1 MRSLTKFLSAIALS
15 VVASSGSADGQFKL
29 SSLVV
34 PQGVSYR
41 FSQVRLTRDVEIT
54 DGTFNRNISEES
66 LSSDSLVDKGNRVS
80 QSANT
85 RSHNDAVVKN
95 AGASAGTSAHAE
107 ISLWS
112 LGAGAE
118 AHAEGHTKIE
128 KDVSDVHHADDGL
141 FETNRSETVSNVQ
154 HKNAD
159 NVVESSRGTH
169 GNYYLVFTMTL
180 KNLDLNDTYTVKA
193 PADGGLRAILE
204 GLGDQLEVPCV
215 SAKSFTLDIGDERV
229 CRFALKIVDE
239 GLLAK
244 LKNLKSLSDVRPKIN
259 GSIFPIVSDDTN
271 KNILKEQRRAQL
283 LNPTTEISLSFGKAS
298 MMSPWKVK
306 RSYGKDSGRNGQKVT
321 LRDALKAINEYVAAG
336 DAMPEHVFEFDA
348 EEALWRVSE
357 REFGKVGKADEGLL
371 GMNVGECLNGSLSL
385 EKVGK
390 DILDRPISEFPS
402 IAFDEIDP
410 KKIAEAYAG
419 GDQKIKES
427 FQSMVRVLK
436 NAGEGEDIQYR
447 LSDVL
452 SESPDV
458 KDREQAAELLR
469 KLFQTKNDVRAA
481 TGLIWMYFQHPE
493 TCDYKRDLPAYV
505 SFLIK
510 NDKEWVSRN
519 ADSDSVAFV
528 QETLIEDNNVPT
540 LLAFLEEPRF
550 EATTNGFTVLMR
562 LASTG
567 NVKVAQEVLAK
578 KKLDVNSGNG
588 QVGTALEWAA
598 KGNHLEMC
606 KFLVANGANPNK
618 CFNDKDKY
626 RTAVDMAASHNAVE
640 VLKYLL
646 DEAHGDIHFA
656 QFCAVKV
663 AATKTIRYLVGERGV
678 DVNQGAFNGFRFMNY
693 AVWYCD
699 YAMCDWLIN
708 RGVNYDWDPKKEPF
722 ERPILSA
729 CRRGNM
735 PVVDL
740 LLSKGVKIEYEEL
753 VSLLRKGKLD
763 WIKEGVQKKKIDKA
777 IALLVAIGADDANA
791 VTALLDKKDVNCPIS
806 SYNWFPLSWAAQCNS
821 TNVAQTLVKMGANV
835 NGKAD
840 RGLTPLQQ
848 ACRAG
853 ALEMVRYLYEDCHA
867 ILDDAIFYALDEDRR
882 NVIEYFLALRNENGE
897 PRFPIDTYW
906 NGRDGTLLRY
916 AATTLGSVDACAYLI
931 GKGASV
937 NYTPKGCCT
946 LVEFVMRCDKVDVL
960 KYLIDRG
967 EVKISGEVLEAARYG
982 SLNCLKYMI
991 ENRGV
996 DANYVYK
1003 DEGFLLGEAAR
1014 KGQVEICKY
1023 LVSKGADVMYKP
1035 IYKKGFFSDTSYDT
1049 ALAIAE
1055 REGHAE
1061 TADYLRSVLQ
1071 EKLKSV
1077 PWLHKESK

>member
-54 DGTFNRNISEES
+54 DGTFNRNITEES

-283 LNPTTEISLSFGKAS
+283 LNPTTEISLSFSKAS

-348 EEALWRVSE
+348 NEALWRVSE
-357 REFGKVGKADEGLL
+357 REFGKVSKDDGGLV
-371 GMNVGECLNGSLSL
+371 GMNVGESLNGNVKL

-390 DILDRPISEFPS
+390 DILDRPISDFPS

-410 KKIAEAYAG
+410 KKIAEMYAG
-419 GDQKIKES
+419 GDQEMKGP
-427 FQSMVRVLK
+427 FQAMVKVLK
-436 NAGEGEDIQYR
+436 NADEDDDIQHLFAY
-447 LSDVL
+447 VL
-452 SESPDV
+452 TQSPEA
-458 KDREQAAELLR
+458 KDRELAAELLK
-469 KLFQTKNDVRAA
+469 KLFQAKNDVIAA
-481 TGLIWMYFQHPE
+481 TWLVQMYFRHPK
-493 TCDYKRDLPAYV
+493 TCTYKSDLPAYV

-510 NDKEWVSRN
+510 NDKDWVSQN
-519 ADSDSVAFV
+519 ADSDSVAFI
-528 QETLIEDNNVPT
+528 QDALIADENVPT
-540 LLAFLEEPRF
+540 LLAFLEDPRF
-550 EATTNGFTVLMR
+550 EATTNEFTVLMR
-562 LASTG
+562 IAKSG
-567 NVKVAQEVLAK
+567 NVALMD
-578 KKLDVNSGNG
+578 KLLNGVGNKG
-588 QVGTALEWAA
+588 ITKIDRWHFSALTYSIFSS
-598 KGNHLEMC
+598 NLEMC
-606 KFLVANGANPNK
+606 RLLVENGA
-618 CFNDKDKY
+618 
-626 RTAVDMAASHNAVE
+626 
-640 VLKYLL
+640 
-646 DEAHGDIHFA
+646 DI
-656 QFCAVKV
+656 
-663 AATKTIRYLVGERGV
+663 
-678 DVNQGAFNGFRFMNY
+678 N
-693 AVWYCD
+693 
-699 YAMCDWLIN
+699 
-708 RGVNYDWDPKKEPF
+708 
-722 ERPILSA
+722 
-729 CRRGNM
+729 
-735 PVVDL
+735 
-740 LLSKGVKIEYEEL
+740 
-753 VSLLRKGKLD
+753 
-763 WIKEGVQKKKIDKA
+763 
-777 IALLVAIGADDANA
+777 
-791 VTALLDKKDVNCPIS
+791 
-806 SYNWFPLSWAAQCNS
+806 
-821 TNVAQTLVKMGANV
+821 
-835 NGKAD
+835 
-840 RGLTPLQQ
+840 
-848 ACRAG
+848 
-853 ALEMVRYLYEDCHA
+853 YEDENA
-867 ILDDAIFYALDEDRR
+867 WLPTEYASFDDEQL
-882 NVIEYFLALRNENGE
+882 
-897 PRFPIDTYW
+897 PI
-906 NGRDGTLLRY
+906 
-916 AATTLGSVDACAYLI
+916 
-931 GKGASV
+931 
-937 NYTPKGCCT
+937 
-946 LVEFVMRCDKVDVL
+946 
-960 KYLIDRG
+960 
-967 EVKISGEVLEAARYG
+967 
-982 SLNCLKYMI
+982 LKYMI
-991 ENRGV
+991 EEKGAKDGASQYVASQKGARAIVEYFLKERKVDVNGCDARFGTMLLQAAAEGRTDICRYLIAMGAVADKTPAPNWFTPIERAALGGHVETVKYFLGLGRDLKVIHEEVMSKCSQEIRELLANSCAVEDSAIKKCLEQAIKSDNPDQVAEVVQRHPQLKNAVINDAGFTPLLLCARHDSVGCARRLKQLGADMNFTPEGYLTPICFAAKRGSLRV
-996 DANYVYK
+996 LRYLLEECSLPIGNCAELAV
-1003 DEGFLLGEAAR
+1003 EGKQTKVLDFLLQFAVGGKPILDINKSNYGSKTLLSSAAFHGNNEMCRWLIERGAMLDVKDNKGWTPLWRAVQQDKVETVRFLVENYNLNSDAIEAATIEAASCGTLSTLKYFVETCNVSPKLAR
-1014 KGQVEICKY
+1014 KSGSENHGCLLAVAAGAGYLNIVRY
-1023 LVSKGADVMYKP
+1023 LVEEKGVPVDYTPVGRTGIIFDDDFYSALHMALVNGKSEVVEYLRSKGA
-1035 IYKKGFFSDTSYDT
+1035 KK
-1049 ALAIAE
+1049 E
-1055 REGHAE
+1055 
-1061 TADYLRSVLQ
+1061 
-1071 EKLKSV
+1071 
-1077 PWLHKESK
+1077 

>member
-1 MRSLTKFLSAIALS
+1 MKKLCVIGFAFVALL
-15 VVASSGSADGQFKL
+15 ANAEGQFKP
-29 SSLVV
+29 SSLIV

-41 FSQVRLTRDVEIT
+41 FSPVRLTRDVEIT
-54 DGTFNRNISEES
+54 SGTFDRNSTAENSES
-66 LSSDSLVDKGNRVS
+66 NSSWDSGSRLTS
-80 QSANT
+80 SAKSS
-85 RSHNDAVVKN
+85 SHDDNVTKN
-95 AGASAGTSAHAE
+95 AGASASAGFSILNPLDIH
-107 ISLWS
+107 
-112 LGAGAE
+112 AE
-118 AHAEGHTKIE
+118 AHAKIDDDVIDLVH
-128 KDVSDVHHADDGL
+128 KDNSLVES
-141 FETNRSETVSNVQ
+141 NRSETASTL
-154 HKNAD
+154 KRRSAD
-159 NVVESSRGTH
+159 TVVENAKGTL

-180 KNLDLNDTYTVKA
+180 KNLDLNDTYVIKP
-193 PADGGLRAILE
+193 PADGELRAIVE
-204 GLGDQLEVPCV
+204 GLSDQFEVPCV
-215 SAKSFTLDIGDERV
+215 SAKSFTLDIGDERL

-239 GLLAK
+239 RLLSELKGLK
-244 LKNLKSLSDVRPKIN
+244 TLSGVKPKIN
-259 GSIFPIVSDDTN
+259 GSIFPIISEETN
-271 KNILKEQRRAQL
+271 RNVLKEQKRAQL

-348 EEALWRVSE
+348 NEALWRVSE
-357 REFGKVGKADEGLL
+357 REFGKVSKDDGGLV
-371 GMNVGECLNGSLSL
+371 GMNVGESLNGNVKL
-385 EKVGK
+385 EKAGK
-390 DILDRPISEFPS
+390 DILDRPISDFPS

-410 KKIAEAYAG
+410 KKIAEMYAG
-419 GDQKIKES
+419 GDQEMKGP
-427 FQSMVRVLK
+427 FQSMVKVLK
-436 NAGEGEDIQYR
+436 NADEDDDIQHLFAY
-447 LSDVL
+447 VL
-452 SESPDV
+452 TQSPEA
-458 KDREQAAELLR
+458 KDRELAAELLK
-469 KLFQTKNDVRAA
+469 KLFQAKNDVIAA
-481 TGLIWMYFQHPE
+481 TWLVQMYFRHPK
-493 TCDYKRDLPAYV
+493 TCTYKSDLPEYV

-510 NDKEWVSRN
+510 NDKDWVSRN
-519 ADSDSVAFV
+519 ADSDSVAFI
-528 QETLIEDNNVPT
+528 QERLIEDNNVPT

-562 LASTG
+562 LANEG
-567 NVKVAQEVLAK
+567 NVKIAREVLTK

-588 QVGTALEWAA
+588 EMGTALEWAA
-598 KGNHLEMC
+598 KGDHLEMC
-606 KFLVANGANPNK
+606 KLLVANGANPNK
-618 CFNDKDKY
+618 CFGDGNKY
-626 RTAVDMAASHNAVE
+626 RTAVDMAACHNAVE
-640 VLKYLL
+640 ALKYLL
-646 DEAHGDIHFA
+646 NEARGDIHFA
-656 QFCAVKV
+656 QFCAAKG
-663 AATKTIRYLVGERGV
+663 AAAKAIRYLVEERGV
-678 DVNQGAFNGFRFMNY
+678 DVNQGVFNGVRFMNY
-693 AVWYCD
+693 AAWYCD
-699 YAMCDWLIN
+699 YSMCDWLIG
-708 RGVNYDWDPKKEPF
+708 RGVVYDWDPKKESI
-722 ERPILSA
+722 ERPISSA
-729 CRRGNM
+729 CRSGNM

-1049 ALAIAE
+1049 ALEIAE